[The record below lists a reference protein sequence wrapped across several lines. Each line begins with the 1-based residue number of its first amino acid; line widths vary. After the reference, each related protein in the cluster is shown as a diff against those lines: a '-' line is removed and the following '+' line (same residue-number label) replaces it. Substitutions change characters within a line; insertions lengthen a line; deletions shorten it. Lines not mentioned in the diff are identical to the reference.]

1 MHNFSNIARQCE
13 QIAQQLI
20 NTTNQSSQVYQ
31 QMLQKE
37 QQNVTALQQLIQKE
51 QEAVHTIQQ
60 ALQNHQNVIQQLNQ
74 IQQLC
79 KQLEQTSFAQP
90 VQAPSYTAQ
99 TGWSQQPVSSFSPT
113 QSYSAAGQPSAY
125 AASARPS
132 ATSHNPSFSFNTSSQ
147 QLTGASGMGTPYT
160 AKTHQQA
167 PKFYQ

>member
-1 MHNFSNIARQCE
+1 MHNFNVSNVARQCE

-20 NTTNQSSQVYQ
+20 NTTNQSNQVYQ

-79 KQLEQTSFAQP
+79 KQLEQTTFTQP

-99 TGWSQQPVSSFSPT
+99 TSWSQQPVSFSLS
-113 QSYSAAGQPSAY
+113 QSYSAAGQQPSAF
-125 AASARPS
+125 ARPS
-132 ATSHNPSFSFNTSSQ
+132 ATSHNPSFSFSTSSQ
-147 QLTGASGMGTPYT
+147 QLTGASGVGASYT